1 MKKGL
6 DTSMTT
12 FTFWLAIFMAIVSFV
27 VGDHLEGCLFLCTSW
42 ILLAM
47 DRAQHRD

>member
-6 DTSMTT
+6 GTNMTT
-12 FTFWLAIFMAIVSFV
+12 VTFWLATLLSILNYVI
-27 VGDHLEGCLFLCTSW
+27 GNHLEGSVFLCTSW

-47 DRAQHRD
+47 GRAQHRD